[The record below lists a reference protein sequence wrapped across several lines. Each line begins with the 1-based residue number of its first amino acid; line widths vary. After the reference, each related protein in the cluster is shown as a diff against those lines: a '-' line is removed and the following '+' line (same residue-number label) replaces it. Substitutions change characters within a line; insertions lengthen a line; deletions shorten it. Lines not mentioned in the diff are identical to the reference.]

1 MRRFSALWFSGS
13 SQTRIWWACFIQYR
27 RAQAAFADD
36 GPANGSCR
44 PRIWGPWRLAFW
56 SLLSLFLE
64 LLMIR
69 WISSEIRIFAYFKNF
84 VLIACFLGFGLG
96 CHLSRRRANLLLLV
110 VPLTT
115 LTLLIKLPWRSLRA
129 LMGLIPA
136 LVGASSEVHVW
147 GVHPEFSFPL
157 LAAAIAIIV
166 PIFSLMCFL
175 FIPLGQLVGWYLQ
188 NA

>member
-44 PRIWGPWRLAFW
+44 PRIWGPWRLALW
-56 SLLSLFLE
+56 SLLSLFFE

-69 WISSEIRIFAYFKNF
+69 WISSEIRVFAYFKNF

-96 CHLSRRRANLLLLV
+96 CYLCRRRVHLIATIAPLLLL
-110 VPLTT
+110 TM
-115 LTLLIKLPWRSLRA
+115 LLKTPVRRLLGALPQL
-129 LMGLIPA
+129 LGGG
-136 LVGASSEVHVW
+136 VDVHYW
-147 GVHPEFSFPL
+147 GVP
-157 LAAAIAIIV
+157 A
-166 PIFSLMCFL
+166 
-175 FIPLGQLVGWYLQ
+175 
-188 NA
+188 